1 MVEEMKKHDVPD
13 WYIDSC
19 FKIKYMFP
27 KAHAAS
33 YLKDAVAMMWYK
45 LHYPDEY
52 SRIFMNRSEET

>member
-1 MVEEMKKHDVPD
+1 
-13 WYIDSC
+13 
-19 FKIKYMFP
+19 MFP
-27 KAHAAS
+27 KVHAAA